1 VQILQKLP
9 ETLISSR
16 TSSDRAKV
24 RILLLSFVTAALAAA
39 QSHPSWWTYA
49 SPDATALVGI
59 QLENLHQSPFA
70 STIEAQLSATGSL
83 GFPNID
89 CLKQARQII
98 LSAPATLAIEW
109 GTFPA
114 ATLREQALRAGMG
127 FVRYRTVAMWI
138 PQNGSGMGVAQMTAQ
153 LVLVGARKT
162 LEAAIDNS
170 VAEKDRR
177 YSPLLARA
185 ARFSRTADL
194 WVVSTQLP
202 DPLASLFVP
211 LEAETQEFEGALS
224 VQDGLHAE
232 AWIDAESEQ
241 AAAGIAQ
248 RFKQE
253 APSFAPIA
261 RTVQVTAAANKVT
274 LDLQLTSEQL
284 ASVNG
289 ATAPPVEAAVNVPV
303 HPPAP
308 APAPAPKPMALSVAA
323 SVPPPGPVDST
334 PLFKVT
340 VEKPAVPRVI
350 VIQGLDDGPR
360 VIPFPDPPAKF

>member
-1 VQILQKLP
+1 M
-9 ETLISSR
+9 
-16 TSSDRAKV
+16 
-24 RILLLSFVTAALAAA
+24 RILLLSFATAALAAA

-49 SPDATALVGI
+49 SPDATALVGL

-70 STIEAQLSATGSL
+70 QQIEAELSPSGSL

-89 CLKQARQII
+89 CLKEARQVI
-98 LSAPATLAIEW
+98 LSAPETLAIEW

-194 WVVSTQLP
+194 WVVATQLP

-211 LEAETQEFEGALS
+211 IEANAQGFEGALS

-241 AAAGIAQ
+241 AAAGMAKH
-248 RFKQE
+248 FKQD
-253 APSFAPIA
+253 APSFPPMA
-261 RTVQVTAAANKVT
+261 RTVQVTNGANKVT
-274 LDLQLTSEQL
+274 LDLQLTTEQL
-284 ASVNG
+284 ASANG
-289 ATAPPVEAAVNVPV
+289 SPAPRVETAVIVPV
-303 HPPAP
+303 NPPAAPP
-308 APAPAPKPMALSVAA
+308 APAPAPKPRTIPVAA
-323 SVPPPGPVDST
+323 AVPPPAPVEDP

-340 VEKPAVPRVI
+340 VEKPAVPRMI
-350 VIQGLDDGPR
+350 VIQGLDEGPR
-360 VIPFPDPPAKF
+360 VIPFPDPPPKY

>member
-1 VQILQKLP
+1 M
-9 ETLISSR
+9 
-16 TSSDRAKV
+16 
-24 RILLLSFVTAALAAA
+24 RILLLSFATATLAAA

-70 STIEAQLSATGSL
+70 QQIEAELSPSGSL

-98 LSAPATLAIEW
+98 VSAPETLAIEW

-114 ATLREQALRAGMG
+114 ATLREQALRAGLG
-127 FVRYRTVAMWI
+127 YVRYRTVPMWI

-194 WVVSTQLP
+194 WVVATQLP

-211 LEAETQEFEGALS
+211 IEAAPQGFEGALS

-241 AAAGIAQ
+241 AAAGMAK
-248 RFKQE
+248 RFKQD
-253 APSFAPIA
+253 APSFLPIA
-261 RTVQVTAAANKVT
+261 RTVQVTTGASKVT

-284 ASVNG
+284 ASVTG
-289 ATAPPVEAAVNVPV
+289 GSAPRVETAVNVPV
-303 HPPAP
+303 NPLAP
-308 APAPAPKPMALSVAA
+308 APTPAPKPRTIPVAA
-323 SVPPPGPVDST
+323 AVPPPASVEDP
-334 PLFKVT
+334 PLFRVT

-360 VIPFPDPPAKF
+360 VIPFPDPPPKY

>member
-1 VQILQKLP
+1 M
-9 ETLISSR
+9 
-16 TSSDRAKV
+16 
-24 RILLLSFVTAALAAA
+24 LLSFATAALAAA

-70 STIEAQLSATGSL
+70 ETIEAELSPSGSL

-98 LSAPATLAIEW
+98 LSSPATLAIEW

-114 ATLREQALRAGMG
+114 ATLREQALRAGLG
-127 FVRYRTVAMWI
+127 YVRYRTVAMWV
-138 PQNGSGMGVAQMTAQ
+138 PQNAAALGVAQMTAQ

-177 YSPLLARA
+177 YSPLLSRA

-194 WVVSTQLP
+194 WVVATQLP

-211 LEAETQEFEGALS
+211 LQADAQGFEGALS

-241 AAAGIAQ
+241 AAAGIAK
-248 RFKQE
+248 RFKQD
-253 APSFAPIA
+253 APSFPPIA
-261 RTVQVTAAANKVT
+261 RAVQVTAAVNKVT
-274 LDLQLTSEQL
+274 LDLQLTPEQL
-284 ASVNG
+284 ASANAG
-289 ATAPPVEAAVNVPV
+289 AATAPRVETAVNVPV
-303 HPPAP
+303 HAF
-308 APAPAPKPMALSVAA
+308 APAPAPKPVPLPVAA
-323 SVPPPGPVDST
+323 VVPPPAPVDAT

-350 VIQGLDDGPR
+350 VIEGLDDGR
-360 VIPFPDPPAKF
+360 RIIPFPDPPPKY